1 MKNSKIINKKKQKP
15 FFSIITVVKN
25 DEINIEKTIKSIIN
39 QTFKDFEYI
48 IIDGKSSDTTLNK
61 IIHFKKK
68 ISTIISERDRGIYY
82 AMNKGAKIS
91 NGEVILF
98 VNSGDL
104 LTKNAL
110 KIIRKKFNTHKGID
124 FVFGTV
130 KRHYTTGMIYKHGIN
145 FKKLSYNFDFATC
158 HSTGFFVRRLKFKDI
173 GYFNT
178 KYKCSADY
186 DVYYKLI
193 IKNKLNGLSTNKNE
207 IIGEVSAGGF
217 SSKLSFLEHL
227 KEEIIIRIDNGQN
240 KLIVLLILI
249 NALLKNFIKIN

>member
-110 KIIRKKFNTHKGID
+110 KIIRKKFNAHKGID

-130 KRHYTTGMIYKHGIN
+130 KRHYTTGIIYKYGIN

>member
-48 IIDGKSSDTTLNK
+48 IIDGKSSDTTLDK
-61 IIHFKKK
+61 IIHFKK

-110 KIIRKKFNTHKGID
+110 KIIRKKFNTHKCID

-158 HSTGFFVRRLKFKDI
+158 HSTGFFVRRSKFKDI

>member
-1 MKNSKIINKKKQKP
+1 MKNRDVKNP

-25 DEINIEKTIKSIIN
+25 DESNIEKTINSVLSQNYKN
-39 QTFKDFEYI
+39 FEYI
-48 IIDGKSSDTTLNK
+48 IIDGKSNDKTYKNIIKHKKFINK
-61 IIHFKKK
+61 II
-68 ISTIISERDRGIYY
+68 SESDNGLYY
-82 AMNKGAKIS
+82 AMNKGSALA
-91 NGEVILF
+91 NGKFLVF
-98 VNSGDL
+98 VNSGDI
-104 LTKNAL
+104 LTQSAL
-110 KIIRKKFNTHKGID
+110 KIVHDKIVSNPQVD

-130 KRHYTTGMIYKHGIN
+130 KRYYTKSMIIKSGFN
-145 FKKLSYNFDFATC
+145 TKRLNYNFDFATC

-249 NALLKNFIKIN
+249 NAVLKNFLKIN

>member
-91 NGEVILF
+91 NGEVIVF

-110 KIIRKKFNTHKGID
+110 KIIRKKFNTHKCID

-158 HSTGFFVRRLKFKDI
+158 HSTGFFVRRSKFKDI

>member
-1 MKNSKIINKKKQKP
+1 M
-15 FFSIITVVKN
+15 
-25 DEINIEKTIKSIIN
+25 
-39 QTFKDFEYI
+39 
-48 IIDGKSSDTTLNK
+48 
-61 IIHFKKK
+61 
-68 ISTIISERDRGIYY
+68 
-82 AMNKGAKIS
+82 
-91 NGEVILF
+91 
-98 VNSGDL
+98 
-104 LTKNAL
+104 
-110 KIIRKKFNTHKGID
+110 
-124 FVFGTV
+124 
-130 KRHYTTGMIYKHGIN
+130 
-145 FKKLSYNFDFATC
+145 
-158 HSTGFFVRRLKFKDI
+158 RRSKFKDI

-249 NALLKNFIKIN
+249 NALLKKFFIKIN